1 MGKCGSRGGRWGQ
14 KNGVSKADRGG
25 ESQGRGVPN
34 TPGVARGG
42 RRRVCGDIGKY
53 WGNTSRKINDGSLSI
68 EMG

>member
-1 MGKCGSRGGRWGQ
+1 M
-14 KNGVSKADRGG
+14 SKADRGG

>member
-1 MGKCGSRGGRWGQ
+1 M
-14 KNGVSKADRGG
+14 SKADRGG

-42 RRRVCGDIGKY
+42 RRRVCGGDIGKY